1 MCNSSSLRFVAGYAF
16 ASCFGWWGGKMG
28 AVRSVG
34 EWLISLFRVMLL
46 GPGLDKSLV
55 ICFLL
60 KIAESEARSVA
71 FFPHSDGFP
80 TLKPSTPLKFIE
92 NKNSKRSRTIFR
104 FFFWSSAMGFLNHF
118 CMPFSSSAS
127 SILTAMLVMNLGSR
141 LSGNFWMAA
150 EIGSS
155 KSSELFPF
163 EQKDHHL
170 DLWKGIPNMILL
182 HMPFFYDFMGA
193 REAERDLYRWY
204 FYWFLVEDCML
215 NSWIILV
222 KPLHQHFFTEL
233 HKVDCIIAS

>member
-104 FFFWSSAMGFLNHF
+104 FFFWSSAMGFFKSFLYAIFLKRFKHFDCDVGHEFGFQAEWEFLNGGRNWKF
-118 CMPFSSSAS
+118 EELRVVSVWTERSSPWPMEGYTKYDTSAHAFF
-127 SILTAMLVMNLGSR
+127 LRFHGCKRSR
-141 LSGNFWMAA
+141 
-150 EIGSS
+150 
-155 KSSELFPF
+155 
-163 EQKDHHL
+163 
-170 DLWKGIPNMILL
+170 KGFI
-182 HMPFFYDFMGA
+182 
-193 REAERDLYRWY
+193 
-204 FYWFLVEDCML
+204 
-215 NSWIILV
+215 
-222 KPLHQHFFTEL
+222 
-233 HKVDCIIAS
+233 